1 MNSTLEE
8 LKSMNRQMQDLT
20 PILNRLDILEEKIDS
35 LAHQNRDRLTAE
47 LNLLSTQVGKIQ
59 EEPFTKTEKGLKKIR
74 IAVYRITVALVISI
88 ISITALVKGCL
99 ALLNISKEKGYD
111 EDDTAAIS
119 LITGLSAASVC
130 ILIELIKNAR
140 DKDLTEDYIEE
151 MVEKLGENEENELG
165 GMNMQ

>member
-20 PILNRLDILEEKIDS
+20 PILNRLDILEEKIDALS
-35 LAHQNRDRLTAE
+35 HQNRDRLTAE

-59 EEPFTKTEKGLKKIR
+59 EELFTKTEKGLKKIR

-99 ALLNISKEKGYD
+99 ALLNLFRG
-111 EDDTAAIS
+111 
-119 LITGLSAASVC
+119 
-130 ILIELIKNAR
+130 
-140 DKDLTEDYIEE
+140 
-151 MVEKLGENEENELG
+151 
-165 GMNMQ
+165 

>member
-35 LAHQNRDRLTAE
+35 LSHQNRDRLTAE

-59 EEPFTKTEKGLKKIR
+59 EEIFTKTEKGLKKIR
-74 IAVYRITVALVISI
+74 IAVYRITVTLVISI

-99 ALLNISKEKGYD
+99 ALLNLFRG
-111 EDDTAAIS
+111 
-119 LITGLSAASVC
+119 
-130 ILIELIKNAR
+130 
-140 DKDLTEDYIEE
+140 
-151 MVEKLGENEENELG
+151 
-165 GMNMQ
+165 

>member
-1 MNSTLEE
+1 
-8 LKSMNRQMQDLT
+8 MNRQMQDLT

-59 EEPFTKTEKGLKKIR
+59 EELFTKTEKGLKKIR

-99 ALLNISKEKGYD
+99 ALLNLFRG
-111 EDDTAAIS
+111 
-119 LITGLSAASVC
+119 
-130 ILIELIKNAR
+130 
-140 DKDLTEDYIEE
+140 
-151 MVEKLGENEENELG
+151 
-165 GMNMQ
+165 